1 MPSPTQGTP
10 TAIKCFHLYFLCIKS
25 APITYNRHLSCDF
38 MVMTTNA
45 KKILLAFSSFPG
57 KELLKE
63 VFAQM
68 DPKIRLDLATS
79 ELDVMQ
85 YLSRNGAR
93 GLPDLILFD
102 SPPVR
107 PNVGGLV
114 DSLRKEVPY
123 AAIPIAFLLAPMDAL
138 AIQKW
143 IHSGP
148 VYFFPPPSRPS
159 ECKLYVRQML
169 ELCNEGTTANDAVC
183 TSS

>member
-1 MPSPTQGTP
+1 
-10 TAIKCFHLYFLCIKS
+10 
-25 APITYNRHLSCDF
+25 
-38 MVMTTNA
+38 MTTNA

-68 DPKIRLDLATS
+68 NPKIRLDLASS

-85 YLSRNGAR
+85 YLSRNSAR
-93 GLPDLILFD
+93 GLPDLIVFD

-114 DSLRKEVPY
+114 DSLRKEAAY
-123 AAIPIAFLLAPMDAL
+123 ASIPLIFLLPPADAHTL
-138 AIQKW
+138 QNW
-143 IHSGP
+143 IRSGP
-148 VYFFPPPSRPS
+148 AHFFPLPSKPS

-169 ELCNEGTTANDAVC
+169 DLCKDTSTTNDVVC
-183 TSS
+183 TS

>member
-1 MPSPTQGTP
+1 
-10 TAIKCFHLYFLCIKS
+10 
-25 APITYNRHLSCDF
+25 
-38 MVMTTNA
+38 MTTNT

-68 DPKIRLDLATS
+68 DPKIRLDLASS
-79 ELDVMQ
+79 ELDVLQ
-85 YLSRNGAR
+85 YLSRNSNGTR

-114 DSLRKEVPY
+114 DALRKEAQY
-123 AAIPIAFLLAPMDAL
+123 ASIPIAFLLPQADAL
-138 AIQKW
+138 MIRKW
-143 IHSGP
+143 IHSGD

-169 ELCNEGTTANDAVC
+169 ELCKDASASNDLLCTA
-183 TSS
+183 

>member
-1 MPSPTQGTP
+1 
-10 TAIKCFHLYFLCIKS
+10 
-25 APITYNRHLSCDF
+25 
-38 MVMTTNA
+38 MTTNA
-45 KKILLAFSSFPG
+45 KKVLLAFSSFSG

-85 YLSRNGAR
+85 YLSRNGAT

-107 PNVGGLV
+107 PNVGGLI
-114 DSLRKEVPY
+114 DSLRKEAQY
-123 AAIPIAFLLAPMDAL
+123 STIPIAFLLSPMEAR

-143 IHSGP
+143 IHTGG

-169 ELCNEGTTANDAVC
+169 ELCKQEFILP
-183 TSS
+183 SPL